1 MDSTLDYPDF
11 YTVQGCF
18 EDICPVD
25 QGYFQDVVNNFREE
39 EVCSRSAS
47 EADSSDSE
55 LGVSAC
61 LDSAL
66 WDRSEMLL
74 RESFCD
80 GQSDTESICQS
91 AEESM
96 ERNTAFLLETSIEE
110 QPTSDLKSA
119 DLDTSDLEEVG
130 PLDQAFVRQA
140 SVRQTLMK
148 TMRSLMAKRNK
159 TKRA

>member
-1 MDSTLDYPDF
+1 MGSL
-11 YTVQGCF
+11 
-18 EDICPVD
+18 I
-25 QGYFQDVVNNFREE
+25 
-39 EVCSRSAS
+39 
-47 EADSSDSE
+47 
-55 LGVSAC
+55 
-61 LDSAL
+61 
-66 WDRSEMLL
+66 
-74 RESFCD
+74 
-80 GQSDTESICQS
+80 QSQS

-96 ERNTAFLLETSIEE
+96 GRNTAFLLETSIEE

-130 PLDQAFVRQA
+130 PLDQAFARQA